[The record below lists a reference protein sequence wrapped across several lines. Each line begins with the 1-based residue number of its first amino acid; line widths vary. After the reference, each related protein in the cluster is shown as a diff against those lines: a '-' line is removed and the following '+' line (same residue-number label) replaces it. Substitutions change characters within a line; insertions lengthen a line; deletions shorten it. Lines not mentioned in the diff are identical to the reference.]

1 MTKLSNLKS
10 WESFGLPEEKVKK
23 EPKKSEVIEEEDEDV
38 ADNKTSK
45 EGDAPKKEEPK
56 KEDFDEKEL
65 EKIYSFL
72 ASMSKDADVR
82 DTAHKLGVYL
92 KNFSSTDTAK
102 LEEFLKKKED
112 SK

>member
-1 MTKLSNLKS
+1 MSKLSNLKS
-10 WESFGLPEEKVKK
+10 WESFGLPEEK
-23 EPKKSEVIEEEDEDV
+23 EKKSNLIDEESEDV
-38 ADNKTSK
+38 TDDKKSK
-45 EGDAPKKEEPK
+45 EDSK
-56 KEDFDEKEL
+56 KEDFDDKEI

-72 ASMSKDADVR
+72 ASIAKDSDVR
-82 DTAHKLGVYL
+82 DVAHKLGVYL